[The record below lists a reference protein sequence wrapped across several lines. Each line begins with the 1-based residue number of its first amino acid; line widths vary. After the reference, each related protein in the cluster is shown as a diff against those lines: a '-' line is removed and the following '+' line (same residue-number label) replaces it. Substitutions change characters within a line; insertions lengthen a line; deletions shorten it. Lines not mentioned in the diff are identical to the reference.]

1 MKACAVSPW
10 EKASK
15 SDILFFLGETTADLV
30 VLPGES
36 RKGKGN
42 APSPDEVQRVL
53 QPEQCGHCLLY
64 TSMEDLV
71 KAWRGRTFPVGP
83 SRKVTFAIC
92 GEINGFNPDG
102 SAKNGRERELPFDI
116 LANPAHYIMGR
127 WQHLGLSL
135 IHI

>member
-1 MKACAVSPW
+1 MPPQVFHQSP
-10 EKASK
+10 
-15 SDILFFLGETTADLV
+15 TA
-30 VLPGES
+30 E
-36 RKGKGN
+36 
-42 APSPDEVQRVL
+42 
-53 QPEQCGHCLLY
+53 
-64 TSMEDLV
+64 SMEDLV

-127 WQHLGLSL
+127 WQHLGRKLSAL
-135 IHI
+135 SKGKVVIHVANNDRNHKNLTTDVRIYIDGRFPDDKVRCSGTLNLKWCECEI